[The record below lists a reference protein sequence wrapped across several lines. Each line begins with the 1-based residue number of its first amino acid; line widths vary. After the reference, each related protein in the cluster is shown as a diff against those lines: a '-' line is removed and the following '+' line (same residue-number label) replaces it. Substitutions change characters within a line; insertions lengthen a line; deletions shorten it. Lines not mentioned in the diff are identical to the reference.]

1 MIDFKRHTLSNGMR
15 IVVHRDP
22 FAPIATFNLL
32 YDVGARHENPSRT
45 GFAHLFEHLMFS
57 GSAHVTDFDTQVQRV
72 GGDSNAFTT
81 NDITN
86 FYITLPADNIET
98 AFWLD
103 SDRMLSPIL
112 TQEALDVQKKVVVE
126 EFRQRYL
133 SRPYGDLYHILRDL
147 CYKVHPYRWPTI
159 GLEPQHILDATLD
172 EVRSFFFSHYI
183 PRHAVLAI
191 SGCID
196 PEKMFAMAERWFG
209 DIERDAP
216 DIVPPAEPEQTVARY
231 LEHRADVP
239 TDRICLAFHMCGRL
253 GPDYH
258 LSDIATD
265 ILSDGESTRLTQ
277 HLVHDQRLCTNV
289 NAFILGSYD
298 PGLVIFAATPAP
310 GIKPQQV
317 TDALWHEI
325 EALATQGPTDHELTK
340 ARNRLLASSIF
351 SETSPQGL
359 AQSLARY
366 ELLGDA
372 NLINTDVL
380 AYDDITPAKVSDFM
394 ARVCTPQN
402 CSTLLY
408 LSQNKL

>member
-277 HLVHDQRLCTNV
+277 HLVHDQRLCTDV

-298 PGLVIFAATPAP
+298 PGPSSLPPRQPQASNPSRSPTPSGTRLRLWQHKVPRITNSPRHAIVFWPQAYLVRPRHR
-310 GIKPQQV
+310 V
-317 TDALWHEI
+317 WHNPS
-325 EALATQGPTDHELTK
+325 LAT
-340 ARNRLLASSIF
+340 N
-351 SETSPQGL
+351 
-359 AQSLARY
+359 SLAMP
-366 ELLGDA
+366 
-372 NLINTDVL
+372 ISS
-380 AYDDITPAKVSDFM
+380 TPTFWPTM
-394 ARVCTPQN
+394 T
-402 CSTLLY
+402 
-408 LSQNKL
+408 